1 MARTAIRDDPS
12 LLPTPSE
19 MEARLLYRDASILI
33 LDKPAGIAVHPTG
46 HDKVALDQAF
56 EALRFGLPRPPAL
69 AHRLDRETS
78 GCLALGRHR
87 QALEK
92 LGKLFAGQ
100 QVGKT
105 YLAVVKGRPVA
116 DAGII
121 DAPILKSGQGSR
133 WKLSIDPTGQE
144 AITHY
149 TLLGSDGEMSLLE
162 LSPKTGRTHQLRIHC
177 AHLGCPVL
185 GDSFYG
191 DGVGPLML
199 HAWRLRVPYYPKKPD
214 VAAEAPVPPHM
225 ADHVARLRS

>member
-162 LSPKTGRTHQLRIHC
+162 LSPKTGADAPAAHPLRASGLPGARRFVLWRRRRPADAAC
-177 AHLGCPVL
+177 MAAAGPVL
-185 GDSFYG
+185 
-191 DGVGPLML
+191 PE
-199 HAWRLRVPYYPKKPD
+199 
-214 VAAEAPVPPHM
+214 EAG
-225 ADHVARLRS
+225 RRC